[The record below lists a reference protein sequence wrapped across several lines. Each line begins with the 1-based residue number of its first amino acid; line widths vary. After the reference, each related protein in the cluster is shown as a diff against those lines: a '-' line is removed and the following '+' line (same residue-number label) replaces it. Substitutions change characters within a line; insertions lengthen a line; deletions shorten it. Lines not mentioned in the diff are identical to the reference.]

1 MPAKVQTMA
10 YYGDVPWHGLG
21 KEVPKSVTAEEM
33 IRAAGLDWSV
43 QFRPARGAMKIN
55 RKGEFSRYE
64 VVRLPRETAQ
74 KREVP
79 HETGQSYLPVLALP
93 RKNAQE
99 TEVLLGV
106 VSRRY
111 TPLQNVEAFEFFNPI
126 VGDRQ
131 AYFETAGA
139 LGEGER
145 IWVMARMP
153 KAMEIVPGDE
163 CLKYLLLSNTHSGDG
178 SVVVKFTSV
187 RVICNNTL
195 MMAMEDGQKAYRVR
209 HSKQMHFKLDE
220 LADFLAIT
228 QEVFLKAEECFRLLA
243 RIQMKGDRLDQYLEA
258 VFPRS
263 EAQKK
268 KQERPQRWG
277 CLRQAFDG
285 QPDLQLPGV
294 QGTLWAAY
302 NAITRFEDY
311 KQPQQEEQPDQ
322 RLERVWF
329 GGGADIKLRALVKAK
344 ELAAK
349 WPS

>member
-1 MPAKVQTMA
+1 MPANVQTMA

-21 KEVPKSVTAEEM
+21 KQVPKGVTAEQM
-33 IRAAGLDWSV
+33 IRAAGLDWEV
-43 QFRPARGAMKIN
+43 DLRPARGAREIN

-64 VVRLPRETAQ
+64 VVRVPRPQT
-74 KREVP
+74 K
-79 HETGQSYLPVLALP
+79 
-93 RKNAQE
+93 E

-111 TPLQNVEAFEFFNPI
+111 KPLQNVEAFEFFNPI
-126 VGDRQ
+126 VGEKK
-131 AYFETAGA
+131 AFFETAGA

-145 IWVMARMP
+145 IWVMAKMP
-153 KAMEIVPGDE
+153 EAMQIVPGDE

-178 SVVVKFTSV
+178 SVIVKFTSV
-187 RVICNNTL
+187 RVVCQNTL

-209 HSKQMHFKLDE
+209 HSKQMQFKLDE

-228 QEVFLKAEECFRLLA
+228 QEVFLKAEECFRRLA
-243 RIQMKGDRLDQYLEA
+243 QIQMKENRLEQYFEA

-268 KQERPQRWG
+268 KGEKPQRWG
-277 CLRQAFDG
+277 VLREVFDG

-294 QGTLWAAY
+294 CGTLWAAY

-322 RLERVWF
+322 RLERTWF
-329 GGGADIKLRALVKAK
+329 GGGAEIKLKALEQAK
-344 ELAAK
+344 GLANE
-349 WPS
+349 WRN